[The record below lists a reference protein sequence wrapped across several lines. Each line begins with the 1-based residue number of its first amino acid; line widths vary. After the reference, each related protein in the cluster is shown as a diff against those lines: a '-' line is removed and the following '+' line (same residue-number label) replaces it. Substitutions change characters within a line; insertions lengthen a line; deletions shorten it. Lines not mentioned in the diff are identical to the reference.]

1 MVGIRFSRGAEVA
14 LVVLLVCAVLTS
26 LPGCLEKTVLVPR
39 VEGMSI
45 AEAGKVLREAGLIVE
60 GSGDV
65 AAAGDFFVSSTEP
78 PVGNEIKEGSPVRLV
93 MAIEVPD
100 LIGSV
105 EPEAIEILG
114 SLGLETV
121 VERAYDESA
130 AHGTVVSL
138 EPGVGLECTLDTRVK
153 MTVSKGS
160 AFIAC
165 PICLGKGWVYEY
177 SNCDDDSF
185 KWCRDEVQVSC
196 KNCNGT
202 GKVPRDDNEY

>member
-185 KWCRDEVQVSC
+185 KWCRDEVQASC

>member
-1 MVGIRFSRGAEVA
+1 MVGIRFSRGVEVA
-14 LVVLLVCAVLTS
+14 LVALLLCAVLIS

-45 AEAGKVLREAGLIVE
+45 AEAGKVLREAGVFVE